1 MTKQIALVDDSS
13 PFCLLVKQIFED
25 RYEVTSYSTA
35 NEFLSILSRI
45 TNYDLIL
52 LDINMP
58 GMDGLDAL
66 TKLKSNPDTQSIPV
80 LLLTGDAR
88 KDTVLKGMKLGAKD
102 YLTKPIDPLL
112 LEQRV
117 NALLNE
123 QGSTPQEDL
132 TI

>member
-123 QGSTPQEDL
+123 
-132 TI
+132 